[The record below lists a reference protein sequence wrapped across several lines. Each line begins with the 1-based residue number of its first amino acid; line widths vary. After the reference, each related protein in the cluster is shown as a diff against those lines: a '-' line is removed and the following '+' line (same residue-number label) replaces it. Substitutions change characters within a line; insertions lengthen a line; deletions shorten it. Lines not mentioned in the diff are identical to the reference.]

1 MSLSSLSFS
10 ASTCYRGTRSLAHV
24 DTYGPRPC
32 TCRYRRYRSRHQ
44 HVIVI
49 VIALSYTGPCPMLTH
64 TGHTHVVVIVIVLA
78 IYMLS
83 LSLSHC
89 RITGYAYCDTH
100 GPHPC
105 ACRWHR
111 YLSRHQHFIVI
122 VIAMLYYGPCP
133 TGHTAIVP
141 AIKMLSLSL
150 SHSGVRPDGSSG
162 WVPEIRN
169 PAGIKAT

>member
-1 MSLSSLSFS
+1 
-10 ASTCYRGTRSLAHV
+10 
-24 DTYGPRPC
+24 
-32 TCRYRRYRSRHQ
+32 
-44 HVIVI
+44 
-49 VIALSYTGPCPMLTH
+49 MLTH
-64 TGHTHVVVIVIVLA
+64 TGHAHVHVVLVVIVLAITCYRYRYRTVVQRAMPMLTPGPTHVVVIVIVLA

-169 PAGIKAT
+169 RAGIKAT

>member
-1 MSLSSLSFS
+1 
-10 ASTCYRGTRSLAHV
+10 
-24 DTYGPRPC
+24 
-32 TCRYRRYRSRHQ
+32 
-44 HVIVI
+44 
-49 VIALSYTGPCPMLTH
+49 MLTH
-64 TGHTHVVVIVIVLA
+64 TGHTHIHVVLVVIVLAITCYRYRYRTVVQRAMPMLTPGPTHVVVIVIVLA

-111 YLSRHQHFIVI
+111 YLCRHQHFTVI
-122 VIAMLYYGPCP
+122 VIAMLYDGPFP

-141 AIKMLSLSL
+141 AIKM
-150 SHSGVRPDGSSG
+150 
-162 WVPEIRN
+162 
-169 PAGIKAT
+169 